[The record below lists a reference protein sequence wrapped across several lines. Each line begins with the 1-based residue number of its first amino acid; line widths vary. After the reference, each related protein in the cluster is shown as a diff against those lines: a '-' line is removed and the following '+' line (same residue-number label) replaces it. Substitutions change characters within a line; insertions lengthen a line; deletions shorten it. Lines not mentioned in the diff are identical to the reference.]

1 MPISLPIYCKFAYK
15 CQCYSICEKV
25 PMRKLNFNNL
35 VIENVKEFKYLGVHL
50 YFLEQVLFINKKKPQ
65 FYKYAHDVMYKI
77 I

>member
-1 MPISLPIYCKFAYK
+1 
-15 CQCYSICEKV
+15 
-25 PMRKLNFNNL
+25 MRKLNFNNL

-50 YFLEQVLFINKKKPQ
+50 YFLEQVLFVNKKKTQ